1 MRIIKNIKIIKS
13 FGVVKKT
20 FEKFSLFIASIFNFI
35 FLLPVYFIGIGITS
49 IFVKLSRRDIL
60 FFRKTGQ
67 KSYWKE
73 YNLKT
78 QKKEDYQRMF

>member
-1 MRIIKNIKIIKS
+1 MKVTQILLKIKKAA
-13 FGVVKKT
+13 
-20 FEKFSLFIASIFNFI
+20 EKFGLFVASIFNFI
-35 FLLPVYFIGIGITS
+35 FLLPVYFIGVGITFL
-49 IFVKLSRRDIL
+49 FVKVTGKDIL
-60 FFRKTGQ
+60 FLKKTAE

>member
-1 MRIIKNIKIIKS
+1 MKIFEILSKI
-13 FGVVKKT
+13 KKT
-20 FEKFSLFIASIFNFI
+20 VETVGLFIASIFNFI
-35 FLLPVYFIGIGITS
+35 FLLPVYFIGVGITS
-49 IFVKLSRRDIL
+49 IFVKLSEKDIL
-60 FFRKTGQ
+60 FLKKTAE

>member
-1 MRIIKNIKIIKS
+1 MKILEILSKIKKA
-13 FGVVKKT
+13 V
-20 FEKFSLFIASIFNFI
+20 EKFGLFIASISNFI
-35 FLLPVYFIGIGITS
+35 FLLPVYFIGVGITS
-49 IFVKLSRRDIL
+49 IFVKVGGKDIL
-60 FFRKTGQ
+60 FLKKIAE

>member
-1 MRIIKNIKIIKS
+1 MKVTQILLKIKKAA
-13 FGVVKKT
+13 
-20 FEKFSLFIASIFNFI
+20 EKFGLFVASIFNFI
-35 FLLPVYFIGIGITS
+35 FLLPVYFIGVGITS
-49 IFVKLSRRDIL
+49 IFVKVTGKDIL
-60 FFRKTGQ
+60 FLKKTAE